1 MEVVGGMWEECSFG
15 LIALDC
21 AVQIAFRKQKERC
34 SGEKRGPSLEGG
46 DA

>member
-21 AVQIAFRKQKERC
+21 AVQIAFRKKKDR
-34 SGEKRGPSLEGG
+34 SGEKRGPQLEGG